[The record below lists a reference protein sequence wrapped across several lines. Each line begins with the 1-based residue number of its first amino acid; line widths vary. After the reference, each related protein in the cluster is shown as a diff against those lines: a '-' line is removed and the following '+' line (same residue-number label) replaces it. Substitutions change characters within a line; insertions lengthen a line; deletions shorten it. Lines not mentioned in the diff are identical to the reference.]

1 MISTYAKVEELT
13 EKMKSVST
21 NIPQSIE
28 KETILYSDSISKLN
42 QTIYKDGLDQEED
55 SHSLLL
61 HAINTINYL
70 VGEID
75 RLKFIVN
82 HS

>member
-21 NIPQSIE
+21 NIPQSIG
-28 KETILYSDSISKLN
+28 KETVLYSDSISKLN

-55 SHSLLL
+55 SQSLLL
-61 HAINTINYL
+61 HAVNTINYL

-75 RLKFIVN
+75 RLKYIIN